1 MGLQV
6 EKLPV
11 YNGATTVDCYANI
24 RYLEQNKR
32 EDGKYT
38 LSCVCLF
45 SANSSLIQQKGLQR
59 VSDDV
64 FNNDWAVGYGLLKE
78 YLDSI
83 NVSYLD
89 VL

>member
-6 EKLPV
+6 EKLPL
-11 YNGATTVDCYANI
+11 YEGATSVDCYANV

-38 LSCVCLF
+38 LNCIGMF
-45 SANSSLIQQKGLQR
+45 SANNCPIQQKPLER
-59 VSDDV
+59 VSVDV
-64 FNNDWAVGYGLLKE
+64 FNDDWAVGYELLKE

-83 NVSYLD
+83 GVSWTD
-89 VL
+89 V